1 MPIILVH
8 EPFWRGFLD
17 WMRER
22 MVAEKLIKPEDLDLI
37 QVIDDPAAIVD
48 TIFKHYE
55 KRNFVPSHAER
66 ETFLNL

>member
-8 EPFWRGFLD
+8 GPFWNGLLD
-17 WMRER
+17 WMRDSL
-22 MVAEKLIKPEDLDLI
+22 VAEKMIKPEDLDLI
-37 QVIDDPAAIVD
+37 QVIDDPATIVE

-55 KRNFVPSHAER
+55 KRNFTPSHAEH

>member
-1 MPIILVH
+1 
-8 EPFWRGFLD
+8 
-17 WMRER
+17 MRER